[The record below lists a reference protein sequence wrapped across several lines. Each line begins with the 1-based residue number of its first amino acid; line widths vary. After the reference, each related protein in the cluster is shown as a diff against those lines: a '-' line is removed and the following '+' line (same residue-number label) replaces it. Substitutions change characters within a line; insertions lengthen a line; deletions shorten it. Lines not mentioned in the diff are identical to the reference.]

1 MFVLRRNVVRVAVL
15 TLTAGLAGCAAPAAP
30 PQSLAELASRS
41 LAQIDGELEIPG
53 LREAVEI
60 IRDEWGI
67 PHIYA
72 QNDDDLFFAQGYVMA
87 QDRLWQMEMW
97 RRWHEGRLAEIF
109 GPDAL
114 AYDRRTRLM
123 MFRGP
128 FDAEEWTSYHPD
140 AERLFTA
147 HANGVNAYIEQHR
160 DNLPVEFQLT
170 GIFPDPWTAETV
182 VLRWA
187 ALAVPSVRGHAI
199 NEIQLAMNVARY
211 GAEEANRRA
220 APDPWDDLEVPAGL
234 DVSIITQDLLD
245 AMRAGDRDPFVSGRL
260 PPLEV
265 VEPYRSLMPG
275 VQTTQVSPGE
285 IATEGSNN
293 WVMSAGRSPTG
304 VPILANDPHRRIEMP
319 ALRYFVHLVAP
330 GWNVIG
336 GGEPPFA
343 GVDAGNNER
352 MAWGFTFAGT
362 DMVDVYVEEM
372 HPEDPNLVRWHDDWE
387 PLRVIEEEIPVKG
400 QAPEP
405 VVLKFSRHGPVFYED
420 LENRRAYAVRSVVQ
434 EPGTA
439 AYKGSFQLAQA
450 GSCADFFD
458 RAMHWLVPTHSLI
471 CGDVDGNIA
480 LQVTGLTPDRDGW
493 NGRLPVPGTGA
504 YEWRGFRSDLP
515 REFNPERGY
524 ITTANNNV
532 HPPGYEGRPVF
543 YHSSRDVETS
553 RITRLHEIFGSG
565 EPLSVKDHMQIQH
578 DAHSLAAERDI
589 PAFQGWTSADPDLEW
604 ARGLLAGWDATLSRE
619 STAAAIYVRWSDE
632 VDERLQDPGT
642 PMAADER
649 RSLVEHG
656 LTAALERLT
665 SELGSD
671 RTEWRHGRV
680 HASPLPH
687 MMASAFDLPT
697 VERPGGFGTVNA
709 TGANFR
715 RIIDLADL
723 DRSVASN
730 SPGQSAQPGSPY
742 YGNLV
747 ENLGNGEYFPLL
759 YTRDAVEKQAA
770 HRLRL
775 QPASRYRSPDRAA
788 SEAAPQTDEWNG
800 AQPR

>member
-1 MFVLRRNVVRVAVL
+1 MFILRRRVVRAAVIA
-15 TLTAGLAGCAAPAAP
+15 LTAGLAGCAAPVAP
-30 PQSLAELASRS
+30 PQSLTALARQS
-41 LAQIDGELEIPG
+41 LAQIDGALEIPG
-53 LREAVEI
+53 LRESVEI
-60 IRDEWGI
+60 IRDEWGV

-97 RRWHEGRLAEIF
+97 RRWREGRLAEIF
-109 GPDAL
+109 GPAAL
-114 AYDRRTRLM
+114 DYDRRTRLM

-147 HANGVNAYIEQHR
+147 HASGVNAYIEQHR
-160 DNLPVEFQLT
+160 EDLPVEFQLT
-170 GIFPDPWTAETV
+170 GIVPAPWTAETV

-199 NEIQLAMNVARY
+199 NEIQLAMRVARY
-211 GAEEANRRA
+211 GVDEANRRA
-220 APDPWDDLEVPAGL
+220 APDPWDDLEVPEGL
-234 DVSIITQDLLD
+234 DVSIITQDILD
-245 AMRAGDRDPFVSGRL
+245 AMRAGDGDPFVSGRL

-265 VEPYRSLMPG
+265 VERYRSLMPAG

-343 GVDAGNNER
+343 GVDAGNNEQ

-372 HPEDPNLVRWHDDWE
+372 HPEDANLVRWHDDWE
-387 PLRVIEEEIPVKG
+387 PLRVIEEELLVKG
-400 QAPEP
+400 QAPET

-420 LENRRAYAVRSVVQ
+420 LEHRRAYAVRSVVQ

-450 GSCADFFD
+450 DSCADFFD

-493 NGRLPVPGTGA
+493 NGRLPVPGTGD

-543 YHSSRDVETS
+543 YHSSRGVETS

-565 EPLSVKDHMQIQH
+565 EPLSVTDHMQIQH
-578 DAHSLAAERDI
+578 DVHSLAAERDI
-589 PAFQGWTSADPDLEW
+589 PAFQGWTSDDPDLEW
-604 ARGLLAGWDATLSRE
+604 ARGLVADWDATLSRE
-619 STAAAIYVRWSDE
+619 STAAAIYVRWSSA
-632 VDERLQDPGT
+632 VDERVQDSGMPL
-642 PMAADER
+642 AADER
-649 RSLVEHG
+649 RSLVEEG

-671 RTEWRHGRV
+671 RTAWRHGRV
-680 HASPLPH
+680 HASPFPH

-730 SPGQSAQPGSPY
+730 APGQSAQPGSPF

-759 YTRDAVEKQAA
+759 YTRGAVEEHAA

-775 QPASRYRSPDRAA
+775 QP
-788 SEAAPQTDEWNG
+788 E
-800 AQPR
+800 

>member
-1 MFVLRRNVVRVAVL
+1 MYIFRSSPAWIVAATVGVAV
-15 TLTAGLAGCAAPAAP
+15 AGCGGAPDP
-30 PQSLAELASRS
+30 PLSLEELASRS

-53 LREAVEI
+53 LRDPVEV
-60 IRDEWGI
+60 IRDEWGV

-97 RRWHEGRLAEIF
+97 RRWHAGRLAEIF

-114 AYDRRTRLM
+114 VYDRRTRLM

-128 FDAEEWTSYHPD
+128 WDETEWTSYHPD
-140 AERLFTA
+140 AERLFSA
-147 HANGVNAYIEQHR
+147 HANGVNAFIEQNR
-160 DNLPVEFQLT
+160 NNLPVEFQLT
-170 GIFPDPWTAETV
+170 GVVPEPWTAETV

-199 NEIQLAMNVARY
+199 NEIQLAMDVARY
-211 GAEEANRRA
+211 GVEEANRRF
-220 APDPWDDLEVPAGL
+220 APDPWDDLEVPDGL
-234 DVSIITQDLLD
+234 DVDIITQDLLD
-245 AMRAGDRDPFVSGRL
+245 AMRAGDNDPFVAGRL
-260 PPLEV
+260 PALEV
-265 VEPYRSLMPG
+265 VEPYRALVPG
-275 VQTTQVSPGE
+275 VRTTRVSSGPVP
-285 IATEGSNN
+285 TEGSNN
-293 WVMSAGRSPTG
+293 WVMSGERSPTG

-343 GVDAGNNER
+343 GVDVGNNER

-372 HPEDPNLVRWHDDWE
+372 HPDDPNLVRWQDGWE
-387 PLRVIEEEIPVKG
+387 PLRVIEEEIPLKG
-400 QAPEP
+400 QEPEP
-405 VVLKFSRHGPVFYED
+405 IVLKFSRHGPVFYED

-450 GSCADFFD
+450 ESCADFFD

-471 CGDVDGNIA
+471 CGDADGNIA

-493 NGRLPVPGTGA
+493 NGRLPVPGTGE
-504 YEWRGFRSDLP
+504 YEWHGFRTDLP

-543 YHSSRDVETS
+543 YHSSKGMETS
-553 RITRLHEIFGSG
+553 RIARLHQILGSK
-565 EPLSVKDHMQIQH
+565 EPLSVDDHKRIQH
-578 DAHSLAAERDI
+578 DAYSLAAERDI
-589 PAFQGWTSADPDLEW
+589 PAFQGWTSDDLDVEW
-604 ARGLLAGWDATLSRE
+604 ARSLIAQWDGTLSKE
-619 STAAAIYVRWSDE
+619 STAAALYVRWSDE
-632 VDERLQDPGT
+632 IDEMVEGSGT
-642 PMAADER
+642 PVADGQV
-649 RSLVEHG
+649 LVGQG
-656 LTAALERLT
+656 LKAALERLT
-665 SELGSD
+665 REFGPD
-671 RTEWRHGRV
+671 RTTWRHGRV
-680 HASPLPH
+680 HVSKLPH
-687 MMASAFDLPT
+687 VIASAFDLPT

-730 SPGQSAQPGSPY
+730 SPGQSAQPRSPY

-747 ENLGNGEYFPLL
+747 DNLGNGEYFPLL
-759 YTRDAVEKQAA
+759 YTRGAVEERAA
-770 HRLRL
+770 HRLTL
-775 QPASRYRSPDRAA
+775 QTADR
-788 SEAAPQTDEWNG
+788 
-800 AQPR
+800 

>member
-1 MFVLRRNVVRVAVL
+1 MFVLRRNVVRVAVV

-420 LENRRAYAVRSVVQ
+420 LENRRAYAVQSVVQ
-434 EPGTA
+434 YPGTA

-450 GSCADFFD
+450 DSCEDFFE
-458 RAMHWLVPTHSLI
+458 RANHWLVPTHNLI

-493 NGRLPVPGTGA
+493 NGRLPVPGTGE
-504 YEWRGFRSDLP
+504 YEWRGFRDDLP

-524 ITTANNNV
+524 IVTANNN
-532 HPPGYEGRPVF
+532 
-543 YHSSRDVETS
+543 T
-553 RITRLHEIFGSG
+553 
-565 EPLSVKDHMQIQH
+565 
-578 DAHSLAAERDI
+578 
-589 PAFQGWTSADPDLEW
+589 
-604 ARGLLAGWDATLSRE
+604 
-619 STAAAIYVRWSDE
+619 
-632 VDERLQDPGT
+632 
-642 PMAADER
+642 
-649 RSLVEHG
+649 
-656 LTAALERLT
+656 
-665 SELGSD
+665 
-671 RTEWRHGRV
+671 
-680 HASPLPH
+680 
-687 MMASAFDLPT
+687 
-697 VERPGGFGTVNA
+697 
-709 TGANFR
+709 
-715 RIIDLADL
+715 
-723 DRSVASN
+723 
-730 SPGQSAQPGSPY
+730 
-742 YGNLV
+742 
-747 ENLGNGEYFPLL
+747 
-759 YTRDAVEKQAA
+759 
-770 HRLRL
+770 
-775 QPASRYRSPDRAA
+775 
-788 SEAAPQTDEWNG
+788 
-800 AQPR
+800 

>member
-1 MFVLRRNVVRVAVL
+1 MAFSRSLLRVAIAALLAAV
-15 TLTAGLAGCAAPAAP
+15 AGISTPSSA
-30 PQSLAELASRS
+30 QSLEELATSS
-41 LAQIDGELEIPG
+41 LAQIEGELAIPG
-53 LREAVEI
+53 LRETVEV

-72 QNDDDLFFAQGYVMA
+72 RNDEDLFFAQGYVMA

-97 RRWHEGRLAEIF
+97 RRWHEGRLAEIY
-109 GPDAL
+109 GPEAL
-114 AYDRRTRLM
+114 DYDRRTRLM

-147 HANGVNAYIEQHR
+147 HANGVNAFIEQNR
-160 DNLPVEFQLT
+160 DNLPLEFQLT
-170 GIFPDPWTAETV
+170 GVVPEPWTAETV

-199 NEIQLAMNVARY
+199 NEIQLALDVARY
-211 GAEEANRRA
+211 GVEEANRRF
-220 APDPWDDLEVPAGL
+220 APDPWDELKVPEGL
-234 DVSIITQDLLD
+234 DVSIITEDILD
-245 AMRAGDRDPFVSGRL
+245 AMRAGDGDPFVVGRL
-260 PPLEV
+260 PALEV
-265 VEPYRSLMPG
+265 VERFRSLMPG
-275 VQTTQVSPGE
+275 VRTTQVSSGE

-293 WVMSAGRSPTG
+293 WVMSAARSPTG

-319 ALRYFVHLVAP
+319 ALRYFIHLVAP

-352 MAWGFTFAGT
+352 VAWGFTFAGT
-362 DMVDVYVEEM
+362 DMVDVFVEEM
-372 HPEDPNLVRWHDDWE
+372 HPEDSNRVRWRNDWE
-387 PLRVIEEEIPVKG
+387 PLRIIEEEILVKG
-400 QAPEP
+400 QDPET

-450 GSCADFFD
+450 QSCADFFD
-458 RAMHWLVPTHSLI
+458 RAMHWLVPSHSLI
-471 CGDVDGNIA
+471 CGDVEGNIA

-493 NGRLPVPGTGA
+493 NGRLPVPGTGE

-532 HPPGYEGRPVF
+532 HPSGYEGRPVF
-543 YHSSRDVETS
+543 YHSSKGVETS
-553 RITRLHEIFGSG
+553 RIVRLHQILGARG
-565 EPLSVKDHMQIQH
+565 PLSLEDHMRIQH
-578 DAHSLAAERDI
+578 DVYSLAAERDI
-589 PAFQGWTSADPDLEW
+589 PAFQGWTSDDNDVEW
-604 ARGLLAGWDATLSRE
+604 ARSLIAEWDATLSRD
-619 STAAAIYVRWSDE
+619 SVAAAIYVRWENAVDQRAHGSD
-632 VDERLQDPGT
+632 T
-642 PMAADER
+642 AASER
-649 RSLVEHG
+649 RVLIEEG
-656 LTAALERLT
+656 LRSALERLT
-665 SELGSD
+665 HELGPNRS
-671 RTEWRHGRV
+671 EWRHGRV
-680 HASPLPH
+680 HASELPH
-687 MMASAFDLPT
+687 MLTSAFDLPA

-730 SPGQSAQPGSPY
+730 SPGQSAQPGSPFY
-742 YGNLV
+742 DDLV
-747 ENLGNGEYFPLL
+747 EHLGNGEYFPLL
-759 YTRDAVEKQAA
+759 YTRSAIEERAA
-770 HRLRL
+770 HRLVL
-775 QPASRYRSPDRAA
+775 QP
-788 SEAAPQTDEWNG
+788 EGE
-800 AQPR
+800 

>member
-1 MFVLRRNVVRVAVL
+1 MSVQSSRRVLMAVFVVAVV
-15 TLTAGLAGCAAPAAP
+15 AASCAAPTP
-30 PQSLAELASRS
+30 PQSLEELGSRS
-41 LAQIDGELEIPG
+41 LAQIDGELELSG
-53 LREAVEI
+53 LREPVEV
-60 IRDEWGI
+60 IRDEWGV

-114 AYDRRTRLM
+114 DYDRRTRLM

-128 FDAEEWTSYHPD
+128 WDDTEWTSYHPD
-140 AERLFTA
+140 AERIFSA
-147 HANGVNAYIEQHR
+147 HANGVNAYIDR
-160 DNLPVEFQLT
+160 NRNNLPVEFQLT
-170 GIFPDPWTAETV
+170 GIVPGRWTAETV

-199 NEIQLAMNVARY
+199 NEIQLAMAVARD
-211 GAEEANRRA
+211 GVEEANRRA
-220 APDPWDDLEVPAGL
+220 APDPWDDLTIPEGL

-245 AMRAGDRDPFVSGRL
+245 AMRAGDGDPFVAGRL
-260 PPLEV
+260 PALEV
-265 VEPYRSLMPG
+265 VESHRALLPG
-275 VQTTQVSPGE
+275 GVRTAQVSSGP

-293 WVMSAGRSPTG
+293 WVMSGERSPTG

-372 HPEDPNLVRWHDDWE
+372 HPDDPNLVRWQDSWE
-387 PLRVIEEEIPVKG
+387 PLRIIEEEIPVKG
-400 QAPEP
+400 QASEP
-405 VVLKFSRHGPVFYED
+405 LTLKFSRHGPVFYED
-420 LENRRAYAVRSVVQ
+420 LEHRRAYAVRSVVQ

-439 AYKGSFQLAQA
+439 AYKGSFQLSQA
-450 GSCADFFD
+450 TSCDDFFD

-480 LQVTGLTPDRDGW
+480 LQVTGLTPDREGW
-493 NGRLPVPGTGA
+493 NGRLPVPGSGD
-504 YEWRGFRSDLP
+504 YEWRGFRTDLP

-543 YHSSRDVETS
+543 YHSSRGVETS
-553 RITRLHEIFGSG
+553 RITRLHQILGTGNQFT
-565 EPLSVKDHMQIQH
+565 VVDHMQIQH
-578 DAHSLAAERDI
+578 DVHSLAAERDM
-589 PAFQGWTSADPDLEW
+589 PEFQGWTADDPNVEW
-604 ARGLLAGWDATLSRE
+604 ARDLIANWDAKLTRD
-619 STAAAIYVRWSDE
+619 STAAALYVRWLAAVDGGAKVSDAS
-632 VDERLQDPGT
+632 VGARRLV
-642 PMAADER
+642 
-649 RSLVEHG
+649 VEQG
-656 LTAALERLT
+656 LTAALQQLT
-665 SELGSD
+665 DEFGPD
-671 RTEWRHGRV
+671 RAEWRHGRV
-680 HASPLPH
+680 HASKLPH
-687 MMASAFDLPT
+687 MMAAAFDLPT

-730 SPGQSAQPGSPY
+730 APGQSAQPGSPFY
-742 YGNLV
+742 DNLV
-747 ENLGNGEYFPLL
+747 EHLGNGEYFPLL
-759 YTRDAVEKQAA
+759 YTREAVEAGA
-770 HRLRL
+770 THRLRL
-775 QPASRYRSPDRAA
+775 RPAAR
-788 SEAAPQTDEWNG
+788 
-800 AQPR
+800 